1 MTRKQMGIK
10 EAIRVLG
17 QFTNDILGIIL
28 IFTTVWTLS
37 SWFSSSDTNKQRRKP
52 FLIHVMRF

>member
-28 IFTTVWTLS
+28 IFTTV
-37 SWFSSSDTNKQRRKP
+37 
-52 FLIHVMRF
+52 